1 MPTRP
6 GVTWTL
12 LVCSLLASAVSG
24 IAADDPPPYHPLDS
38 VVADPGPVRFDLGL
52 DRVVEQRFRLFG
64 TRDGRS
70 AAPPAAPA
78 ATAERDGRTVLTA
91 ALVYSPEEHPIP
103 DDLRINL
110 KPRTWGDLSGWEKL
124 GVVVS
129 YAGSVAGAA
138 YLVSRAVD

>member
-1 MPTRP
+1 MRLA
-6 GVTWTL
+6 VAWTL
-12 LVCSLLASAVSG
+12 LVSFLLGSAAPGSAVGNDSSHTPV
-24 IAADDPPPYHPLDS
+24 AA
-38 VVADPGPVRFDLGL
+38 VVEDAAEARYDLGL

-64 TRDGRS
+64 
-70 AAPPAAPA
+70 
-78 ATAERDGRTVLTA
+78 ERDGERVADATSLSAGGDPDGEPVLTA
-91 ALVYSPEEHPIP
+91 ALVYSPEERPIP

-138 YLVSRAVD
+138 YLVSRVVD